1 MTPTTPAQAFAA
13 ELLRVGAV
21 ALRPDAPF
29 TWASGRLAP
38 IYCDNRLTLA
48 DPALRRAV
56 AARFADALAGADL
69 RFAGEAPTVVAG
81 TATAGIPHATLL
93 ADRLSLPLVYV
104 RAAAKAHGTGRRV
117 EGRLP
122 EGARAVVVE
131 DTVSTGGSSLA
142 AVDALRAE
150 GAAVDTMVALFTYG
164 FDAAAEA
171 FHAAGVRLVSLTD
184 YDALVAQAV
193 GAGRLTP
200 AQRTALAEWR
210 DDPGAWSAAR
220 GGAA

>member
-1 MTPTTPAQAFAA
+1 MTPADDRTPAQAFAA

-21 ALRPDAPF
+21 DLRPDAPF

-56 AARFADALAGADL
+56 AARFADALAGA
-69 RFAGEAPTVVAG
+69 PVSVVAG

-93 ADRLSLPLVYV
+93 ADRLDLPLVYV
-104 RAAAKAHGTGRRV
+104 RSAAKAHGTGRRV

-122 EGARAVVVE
+122 DDARAVVVE

-142 AVDALRAE
+142 AVEALRAE
-150 GAAVDTMVALFTYG
+150 GATVDTMVALFTYG
-164 FDAAAEA
+164 FASAAEA
-171 FHAAGVRLVSLTD
+171 FRAAGVRLVTLTD
-184 YDALVAQAV
+184 YDALVAQA
-193 GAGRLTP
+193 AREGRLTP
-200 AQRTALAEWR
+200 AQRDALADWR
-210 DDPGAWSAAR
+210 ADPGAWSASR

>member
-1 MTPTTPAQAFAA
+1 MTPAESFAA

-21 ALRPDAPF
+21 ALRPDEPF

-48 DPALRRAV
+48 DPALRRTV
-56 AARFADALAGADL
+56 AARFADLLAGD
-69 RFAGEAPTVVAG
+69 APTVVAG

-93 ADRLSLPLVYV
+93 ADRLDLPLVYV
-104 RAAAKAHGTGRRV
+104 RSAAKAHGTGRRV

-122 EGARAVVVE
+122 DGARAVVVE

-142 AVDALRAE
+142 AVEALRAE
-150 GAAVDTMVALFTYG
+150 GATVDTMVALFTYG
-164 FDAAAEA
+164 LPAAAEA
-171 FHAAGVRLVSLTD
+171 FRDAGVRLVTLAD
-184 YDALVAQAV
+184 YDALVAQA
-193 GAGRLTP
+193 ARENRLTP
-200 AQRTALAEWR
+200 AQRDALAAWR
-210 DDPGAWSAAR
+210 ADPGAWSAAR

>member
-1 MTPTTPAQAFAA
+1 MTPAESFAA

-21 ALRPDAPF
+21 ALRPDEPF

-48 DPALRRAV
+48 DPALRRTV
-56 AARFADALAGADL
+56 AARFADLLAGD
-69 RFAGEAPTVVAG
+69 APTVVAG

-93 ADRLSLPLVYV
+93 ADRLDLPLVYV
-104 RAAAKAHGTGRRV
+104 RSAAKAHGTGRRV

-122 EGARAVVVE
+122 DGARAVVVE

-142 AVDALRAE
+142 AVEALRAE
-150 GAAVDTMVALFTYG
+150 GATVDTMVALFTYG
-164 FDAAAEA
+164 LPAAAEA
-171 FHAAGVRLVSLTD
+171 FRDAGVRLVTLAD
-184 YDALVAQAV
+184 YDALVAQA
-193 GAGRLTP
+193 ARENRLTP
-200 AQRTALAEWR
+200 AQLDALAAWR
-210 DDPGAWSAAR
+210 ADPGAWSAAR

>member
-1 MTPTTPAQAFAA
+1 MTSAERFAA
-13 ELLRVGAV
+13 DLLRVGAV
-21 ALRPDAPF
+21 HLRPDAPF

-48 DPALRRAV
+48 DAALRREI
-56 AARFADALAGADL
+56 AAQLADAVGRAG
-69 RFAGEAPTVVAG
+69 RAPTVVVG

-104 RAAAKAHGTGRRV
+104 RSAPKAHGTGRLV

-142 AVDALRAE
+142 AVEALRAE

-164 FDAAAEA
+164 LASAAEA
-171 FHAAGVRLVSLTD
+171 FRAAGVRLVTLTD
-184 YDALVAQAV
+184 YDALVEIAAWE
-193 GAGRLTP
+193 GDITR
-200 AQRTALAEWR
+200 AQRATLDAWR
-210 DDPGAWSAAR
+210 ADPGRWSAER